1 MCGDENCS
9 FVHFAMNAETN
20 DFSPHVVNTNKLW
33 RKNMVFGLFKKDK
46 DDAHPL
52 NHPVYVEIPYGDET
66 LRLETG
72 RMAKQANGA
81 VLATMGGTMVLA
93 TVCAEKSAVEGQD
106 FFPLTVDYQEKYAS
120 AGRIP
125 GSRDR
130 REGKASTA
138 ETLTARL
145 IDRPIRPLFPETFKN
160 KVQIIAQ
167 VFSYDK
173 KNQPDILAMIASS
186 AALALSGV
194 PFQGPIGAARVG
206 YADGQY
212 VLNPSRKATDDMEM
226 DLVVAATKDGVLM
239 VESEIGELDEKTVLG
254 AVKFGFDA
262 QQPVINAINELAEK
276 AGKERWATPE
286 KSPEYVAMEKA
297 FEKFAGDIEAALG
310 IKEKLVRLDTLA
322 EIHVAAKAMIPELFP
337 DTTVATSTL
346 ESFADEI
353 VENITARIM
362 RGNILAGKPRID
374 GRDTKTV
381 RPIEIELGVLPRAH
395 GSALFTRGE
404 TQALVTLTLGGGKDA
419 LPIES
424 LDGAEEKDFFLNY
437 NFPGYSVG
445 ECKGLKSP
453 SRRELGHGNL
463 AWRALHPMVPNRAE
477 FDYVIR
483 VVSDILE
490 SNGSSSMATTCGAT
504 LAMMDGGV
512 PLKRPVAGI
521 AMGLIKEGDDYAV
534 LTDILGDE
542 DHLGDMDFKVTG
554 TDQGITALQ
563 MDIKITSIT
572 FEIMEKAL
580 AQARDGRMHILG
592 KIEKAIKA
600 PREKVSEYAP
610 QMYTMKINPDK
621 VREVI
626 GKGGVVIQALTRETN
641 TNIDLEDDGTIK
653 IMAVSK
659 EDADEAIRR
668 IKDIVAEP
676 EVGMI
681 YAGTV
686 SGVKDFGL
694 FVKVLNGFESMVH
707 ISEITGK
714 RIDKIADAGYKEGD
728 AVYVKYLGAD
738 KRGKTRMTMV
748 GIDQKSG
755 KEVEKA

>member
-1 MCGDENCS
+1 M
-9 FVHFAMNAETN
+9 
-20 DFSPHVVNTNKLW
+20 L
-33 RKNMVFGLFKKDK
+33 FGLINKDGK
-46 DDAHPL
+46 NAKAQEAHL
-52 NHPVYVEIPYGDET
+52 NNPVAVEIEYGDEK

-72 RMAKQANGA
+72 RYAKQANGA
-81 VLATMGGTMVLA
+81 VMATMGGTMVLA
-93 TVCAEKSAVEGQD
+93 TVCAEKTAVEGQD
-106 FFPLTVDYQEKYAS
+106 FFPLTVDYQEKFAS

-130 REGKASTA
+130 REGKASIN
-138 ETLTARL
+138 ETLIARL

-160 KVQIIAQ
+160 KVQVIAQ
-167 VFSYDK
+167 VFSYDR
-173 KNQPDILAMIASS
+173 KNQPDVLAMIASS

-194 PFQGPIGAARVG
+194 PFAGPIGAARVG
-206 YADGQY
+206 YMDGKY
-212 VLNPSRKATDDMEM
+212 VLNPSKKMIEDSEM

-239 VESEIGELDEKTVLG
+239 VESEIGELDEKTTLG

-262 QQPVINAINELAEK
+262 QQAVIKAINDLVAA
-276 AGKERWATPE
+276 AGKERWAVPE
-286 KSPEYVAMEKA
+286 KTPEYVEMEKR
-297 FEKFAGDIEAALG
+297 FEQFAGDIESALA
-310 IKEKLVRLDTLA
+310 IKEKLHRLETLA
-322 EIHVAAKAMIPELFP
+322 EIHAAAKALIPEMFP

-362 RGNILAGKPRID
+362 RSNILAGKPRID

-404 TQALVTLTLGGGKDA
+404 TQALVSLTLGGGKDA

-424 LDGAEEKDFFLNY
+424 LDGADERDFILNY
-437 NFPGYSVG
+437 NFPGFSVG
-445 ECKGLKSP
+445 EAKGLKAP
-453 SRRELGHGNL
+453 GRREIGHGNL
-463 AWRALHPMVPNRAE
+463 AWRAVHPMVPTRSE

-483 VVSDILE
+483 VCSDILE

-512 PLKRPVAGI
+512 PMKRPVAGI
-521 AMGLIKEGDDYAV
+521 AMGLIKEGDDYAI

-554 TDQGITALQ
+554 TDQGVTALQ

-572 FEIMEKAL
+572 FEIMERAL
-580 AQARDGRMHILG
+580 AQAKDGRMHILG
-592 KIEKAIKA
+592 KIKQAIEK
-600 PREKVSEYAP
+600 PRDHVSEYAP

-626 GKGGVVIQALTRETN
+626 GKGGVVIQALTRDTN
-641 TNIDLEDDGTIK
+641 TTIDLEDDGTVK
-653 IMAVSK
+653 IMAVTR
-659 EDADEAIRR
+659 EDADAAIAK
-668 IKDIVAEP
+668 IKEIVAEP

-694 FVKVLNGFESMVH
+694 FVKIMNGFESMVH

-714 RIDKIADAGYKEGD
+714 RLAKIEDAGLKEGD
-728 AVYVKYLGAD
+728 AVYVKYLGLD
-738 KRGKTRMTMV
+738 KRGKTRMSMV
-748 GIDQKSG
+748 GIDQKTGEEKSEKG
-755 KEVEKA
+755 K

>member
-1 MCGDENCS
+1 M
-9 FVHFAMNAETN
+9 
-20 DFSPHVVNTNKLW
+20 L
-33 RKNMVFGLFKKDK
+33 FGLFNKEEKNKK
-46 DDAHPL
+46 L
-52 NHPVYVEIPYGDET
+52 NNPVAVEVQYGDET

-72 RMAKQANGA
+72 RMAKQAAGS

-106 FFPLTVDYQEKYAS
+106 FFPLTVDYQEKFAS

-130 REGKASTA
+130 REGRASNA

-206 YADGQY
+206 YHDGEY
-212 VLNPSRKATDDMEM
+212 VLNPSKKFAEKSAM

-239 VESEIGELDEKTVLG
+239 VESEINELDEATVLG
-254 AVKFGFDA
+254 AVKFGFDS
-262 QQPVINAINELAEK
+262 QQVVINAINELAEA
-276 AGKERWATPE
+276 AGKARWETPE
-286 KSPEYVAMEKA
+286 KSPEYINMEA
-297 FEKFAGDIEAALG
+297 DFEQFAKPIEDALQ
-310 IKEKLVRLDTLA
+310 IKEKLVRLETLA
-322 EIHVAAKAMIPELFP
+322 SIHTAAKERIAVLFP
-337 DTTVATSTL
+337 ETERAQSTL
-346 ESFADEI
+346 ESWADEVI
-353 VENITARIM
+353 ENLTARIM

-374 GRDTKTV
+374 GRDNKTV
-381 RPIEIELGVLPRAH
+381 RPIEIELGILPRAH

-404 TQALVTLTLGGGKDA
+404 TQALVSLTLGGGKDA
-419 LPIES
+419 LPLES
-424 LDGAEEKDFFLNY
+424 IDGAEERDFILNY

-453 SRRELGHGNL
+453 GRREIGHGNL
-463 AWRALHPMVPNRAE
+463 AWRALHPMMPTRSQ

-483 VVSDILE
+483 IVSDILE

-521 AMGLIKEGDDYAV
+521 AMGLIKEGDDYAI

-572 FEIMEKAL
+572 FEIMERAL
-580 AQARDGRMHILG
+580 AQAKDGRMHILG
-592 KIEKAIKA
+592 KIEKAIKK
-600 PREKVSEYAP
+600 PRDHVSEFAP
-610 QMYTMKINPDK
+610 QVYTIKINPEK

-641 TNIDLEDDGTIK
+641 TIIDLEDDGTIK
-653 IMAVSK
+653 IMAVDK
-659 EDADEAIRR
+659 DDADEAIKR

-676 EVGMI
+676 EIGQI
-681 YAGTV
+681 YKGTIT
-686 SGVKDFGL
+686 GIKEFGI
-694 FVKVLNGFESMVH
+694 FVRILNGYEAMVH

-714 RIDKIADAGYKEGD
+714 RLAKIEDAKLNEGD
-728 AVYVKYLGAD
+728 TVYIKYMGID
-738 KRGKTRMTMV
+738 KRGKERMTMI
-748 GIDQKSG
+748 GIDQKTG
-755 KEVEKA
+755 EEIVKE

>member
-1 MCGDENCS
+1 M
-9 FVHFAMNAETN
+9 
-20 DFSPHVVNTNKLW
+20 L
-33 RKNMVFGLFKKDK
+33 FGLFNKGDK
-46 DDAHPL
+46 THL
-52 NHPVYVEIPYGDET
+52 NNPVAVEIPYGDET

-93 TVCAEKSAVEGQD
+93 TVCAEKTAVEGQD
-106 FFPLTVDYQEKYAS
+106 FFPLTVDYQEKFAS

-138 ETLTARL
+138 ETLIARL

-160 KVQIIAQ
+160 KVQIIVQ

-173 KNQPDILAMIASS
+173 KNQPDILAMIAAS
-186 AALALSGV
+186 AALSLSGV
-194 PFQGPIGAARVG
+194 PFAGPIGAARVG
-206 YADGQY
+206 YADGKY
-212 VLNPSRKATDDMEM
+212 ILNPSRKMVEDSEM

-262 QQPVINAINELAEK
+262 QQTVIDAINELTAQ
-276 AGKERWATPE
+276 AGKERWAVPE
-286 KSPEYVAMEKA
+286 KSAEYIAMEKD
-297 FEKFAGDIEAALG
+297 FESFAGEIESALQ
-310 IKEKLVRLDTLA
+310 IKEKLTRLDTLA
-322 EIHVAAKAMIPELFP
+322 QIHTAAKARIPELFP
-337 DTTVATSTL
+337 ETTTAMSTL
-346 ESFADEI
+346 ESGADEI

-374 GRDTKTV
+374 GRDNKTV

-404 TQALVTLTLGGGKDA
+404 TQALVSLTLGGGKDA

-424 LDGAEEKDFFLNY
+424 LDGEEERDFILNY

-445 ECKGLKSP
+445 EAKGLKSP
-453 SRRELGHGNL
+453 GRREIGHGNL
-463 AWRALHPMVPNRAE
+463 AWRALHPMMPSRDE
-477 FDYVIR
+477 FDYVVR

-521 AMGLIKEGDDYAV
+521 AMGLIKEGDDYAI

-554 TDQGITALQ
+554 TDHGITALQ

-572 FEIMEKAL
+572 FEIMEHAL
-580 AQARDGRMHILG
+580 AQAKDGRMHILG

-600 PREKVSEYAP
+600 PRAHVSEYAP

-621 VREVI
+621 VRDVI
-626 GKGGVVIQALTRETN
+626 GKGGVVIQALTRETD
-641 TNIDLEDDGTIK
+641 TQIDLEDDGTVK
-653 IMAVSK
+653 IMATSK
-659 EDADEAIRR
+659 ENADAAIAR

-681 YAGTV
+681 YPGVV

-694 FVKVLNGFESMVH
+694 FVKILNGFESMVH
-707 ISEITGK
+707 ISEITGE
-714 RIDKIADAGYKEGD
+714 RIAKIEDTKIKEGD
-728 AVYVKYLGAD
+728 KVFVRYLGAD
-738 KRGKTRMTMV
+738 KRGKTRMSMV
-748 GIDQKSG
+748 GIDQKTG
-755 KEVEKA
+755 AEIEK

>member
-1 MCGDENCS
+1 MFFGKSKKETEN
-9 FVHFAMNAETN
+9 AATRLNN
-20 DFSPHVVNTNKLW
+20 P
-33 RKNMVFGLFKKDK
+33 VF
-46 DDAHPL
+46 
-52 NHPVYVEIPYGDET
+52 VEIPYGDET

-72 RMAKQANGA
+72 RLAKQANGS

-206 YADGQY
+206 YADGAY
-212 VLNPSRKATDDMEM
+212 VLNPSRKFTEDSEM

-239 VESEIGELDEKTVLG
+239 VESEIGELDEATTLG

-262 QQPVINAINELAEK
+262 QQAVIAAINELAEK

-286 KSPEYVAMEKA
+286 KSAEYIEMESA
-297 FEKFAGDIEAALG
+297 FEKFAGDIEAALA
-310 IKEKLVRLDTLA
+310 IKEKLVRLDTLS
-322 EIHVAAKAMIPELFP
+322 EIHTTAKAMIPELFP
-337 DTTVATSTL
+337 DTTTASSTL
-346 ESFADEI
+346 ESWADEI

-404 TQALVTLTLGGGKDA
+404 TQALVSLTLGGGKDA
-419 LPIES
+419 LPIET

-463 AWRALHPMVPNRAE
+463 AWRALHPMVPTRAQ

-512 PLKRPVAGI
+512 PLTRPVAGI

-554 TDQGITALQ
+554 TDRGITALQ

-580 AQARDGRMHILG
+580 AQAKDGRMHILG
-592 KIEKAIKA
+592 KINAAISA
-600 PREKVSEYAP
+600 PRDKVSEYAP
-610 QMYTMKINPDK
+610 QMYVMKINPDK

-626 GKGGVVIQALTRETN
+626 GKGGSVIQALTRETN
-641 TNIDLEDDGTIK
+641 TNIDLEDDGTVK

-668 IKDIVAEP
+668 IKDITAEP
-676 EVGMI
+676 EVGQI

-694 FVKVLNGFESMVH
+694 FVKIMNGFESMVH

-714 RIDKIADAGYKEGD
+714 RLEKIADAGYKEGD
-728 AVYVKYLGAD
+728 KVYVKYLGAD
-738 KRGKTRMTMV
+738 KRGKTRMSMV
-748 GIDQKSG
+748 GIDQKTGAES
-755 KEVEKA
+755 KAE

>member
-1 MCGDENCS
+1 M
-9 FVHFAMNAETN
+9 
-20 DFSPHVVNTNKLW
+20 L
-33 RKNMVFGLFKKDK
+33 FGLINKDEK
-46 DDAHPL
+46 THL
-52 NHPVYVEIPYGDET
+52 NNPVVVEIPYGDET

-93 TVCAEKSAVEGQD
+93 TVCAEKTAVEGQD
-106 FFPLTVDYQEKYAS
+106 FFPLTVDYQEKFAS

-167 VFSYDK
+167 VFSYDR

-194 PFQGPIGAARVG
+194 PFAGPIGAARVG
-206 YADGQY
+206 YADGKY
-212 VLNPSRKATDDMEM
+212 LLNPSKKVVEDSEM

-239 VESEIGELDEKTVLG
+239 VESEIGELDEETVLG

-262 QQPVINAINELAEK
+262 QQAVINAINDLA
-276 AGKERWATPE
+276 AQVGKERWAVPE
-286 KSPEYVAMEKA
+286 KSAEYLAMEKD
-297 FEKFAGDIEAALG
+297 FESFAGDLESALQ

-322 EIHVAAKAMIPELFP
+322 QIHTAAKARIPELFP
-337 DTTVATSTL
+337 ETETATSTL
-346 ESFADEI
+346 ESWADEI

-404 TQALVTLTLGGGKDA
+404 TQALVSLTLGGGKDA

-424 LDGAEEKDFFLNY
+424 LDGDEERDFILNY

-453 SRRELGHGNL
+453 GRREIGHGNL
-463 AWRALHPMVPNRAE
+463 AWRALHPMIPSRE
-477 FDYVIR
+477 QFDYVIR

-512 PLKRPVAGI
+512 PLTPPC
-521 AMGLIKEGDDYAV
+521 
-534 LTDILGDE
+534 
-542 DHLGDMDFKVTG
+542 
-554 TDQGITALQ
+554 
-563 MDIKITSIT
+563 
-572 FEIMEKAL
+572 
-580 AQARDGRMHILG
+580 GRH
-592 KIEKAIKA
+592 
-600 PREKVSEYAP
+600 RH
-610 QMYTMKINPDK
+610 
-621 VREVI
+621 
-626 GKGGVVIQALTRETN
+626 
-641 TNIDLEDDGTIK
+641 
-653 IMAVSK
+653 
-659 EDADEAIRR
+659 
-668 IKDIVAEP
+668 
-676 EVGMI
+676 
-681 YAGTV
+681 
-686 SGVKDFGL
+686 
-694 FVKVLNGFESMVH
+694 GFNQ
-707 ISEITGK
+707 
-714 RIDKIADAGYKEGD
+714 
-728 AVYVKYLGAD
+728 
-738 KRGKTRMTMV
+738 RG
-748 GIDQKSG
+748 
-755 KEVEKA
+755 

>member
-1 MCGDENCS
+1 MFS
-9 FVHFAMNAETN
+9 FFSKSEKHELNNPVCVEFKYGNET
-20 DFSPHVVNTNKLW
+20 VK
-33 RKNMVFGLFKKDK
+33 
-46 DDAHPL
+46 
-52 NHPVYVEIPYGDET
+52 
-66 LRLETG
+66 LETG
-72 RMAKQANGA
+72 RYAKQATGA
-81 VLATMGGTMVLA
+81 VMATMGETMVLA
-93 TVCAEKSAVEGQD
+93 TVCAEKTAVEGQD

-120 AGRIP
+120 SGRIP

-130 REGKASTA
+130 REGKASVS
-138 ETLTARL
+138 ETLIARL

-194 PFQGPIGAARVG
+194 PFAGPIGAARVG
-206 YADGQY
+206 YKDGEY
-212 VLNPSRKATDDMEM
+212 LLNPSKKETEDSEM

-239 VESEIGELDEKTVLG
+239 VESEIGELDEKTTLG

-262 QQPVINAINELAEK
+262 QQVVINAINEFVEK
-276 AGKERWATPE
+276 AGKERWEIPAV
-286 KSPEYVAMEKA
+286 SSEYVTMKQDFEQYSDEIEKA
-297 FEKFAGDIEAALG
+297 LL

-322 EIHVAAKAMIPELFP
+322 QIHATAKTRIPELFP
-337 DTTVATSTL
+337 DTTTATSTL
-346 ESFADEI
+346 ESWADEI
-353 VENITARIM
+353 IENITARIM

-404 TQALVTLTLGGGKDA
+404 TQALVSLTLGGGNDA
-419 LPIES
+419 LPVES
-424 LDGAEEKDFFLNY
+424 LDGDDERDFILNY

-445 ECKGLKSP
+445 EAKGLKSP
-453 SRRELGHGNL
+453 GRRELGHGNL
-463 AWRALHPMVPNRAE
+463 AWRAVHPMVPSRSE

-483 VVSDILE
+483 ICSDILE

-512 PLKRPVAGI
+512 PMKRPVAGI
-521 AMGLIKEGDDYAV
+521 AMGLIKEGDDYAI

-554 TDQGITALQ
+554 TDRGITALQ

-572 FEIMEKAL
+572 FEIMERAL
-580 AQARDGRMHILG
+580 AQAKDGRMHILG

-600 PREKVSEYAP
+600 PRAKLSEFAP
-610 QMYTMKINPDK
+610 QIYTMKINPDK

-626 GKGGVVIQALTRETN
+626 GKGGSVIQALTRETN
-641 TNIDLEDDGTIK
+641 TQIELEDDGSVK
-653 IMAVSK
+653 ILASTK
-659 EDADEAIRR
+659 EEAQDAMNR

-676 EVGMI
+676 EVGQI
-681 YAGTV
+681 YQGTV
-686 SGVKDFGL
+686 SGIKDFGL
-694 FVKVLNGFESMVH
+694 FVKILKGFEALVH
-707 ISEITGK
+707 ISEITGE
-714 RIDKIADAGYKEGD
+714 RIAKIEDAKYNVGD
-728 AVYVKYLGAD
+728 TVYVRYMGAD
-738 KRGKTRMTMV
+738 KRGKTRMSMV
-748 GIDQKSG
+748 GIDQKTG
-755 KEVEKA
+755 KEVK

>member
-1 MCGDENCS
+1 M
-9 FVHFAMNAETN
+9 
-20 DFSPHVVNTNKLW
+20 L
-33 RKNMVFGLFKKDK
+33 FGLINKKGGEN
-46 DDAHPL
+46 AQHL
-52 NHPVYVEIPYGDET
+52 NNPVAVEIKYGDET

-72 RMAKQANGA
+72 RFAKQANGS
-81 VLATMGGTMVLA
+81 VMATMGGTMVLA
-93 TVCAEKSAVEGQD
+93 TVCAEKTAVEGQD
-106 FFPLTVDYQEKYAS
+106 FFPLTVDYQEKFAS
-120 AGRIP
+120 SGRIP

-130 REGKASTA
+130 REGKASMG
-138 ETLTARL
+138 ETLIARL

-160 KVQIIAQ
+160 KVQVIAQ
-167 VFSYDK
+167 VFSYDR

-206 YADGQY
+206 YMDGKY
-212 VLNPSRKATDDMEM
+212 ILNPSKKDVENSEM

-239 VESEIGELDEKTVLG
+239 VESEIGELDEKTTLG

-262 QQPVINAINELAEK
+262 QQAVIGAINELTKA

-286 KSPEYVAMEKA
+286 KTAEYIAMEKR
-297 FEKFAGDIEAALG
+297 FEEFAGDIESALG
-310 IKEKLVRLDTLA
+310 IKEKLHRLETLA
-322 EIHVAAKAMIPELFP
+322 NIHAAAKALIPEMFP

-362 RGNILAGKPRID
+362 RSNILAGKPRID

-404 TQALVTLTLGGGKDA
+404 TQALVSLTLGGGKDA
-419 LPIES
+419 LPMET
-424 LDGAEEKDFFLNY
+424 LDGGEERDFMLNY
-437 NFPGYSVG
+437 NFPGFSVG
-445 ECKGLKSP
+445 EAKGLKAP
-453 SRRELGHGNL
+453 GRREIGHGNL
-463 AWRALHPMVPNRAE
+463 AWRAVHPMVPSRSE

-483 VVSDILE
+483 LCSDILE

-512 PLKRPVAGI
+512 PMKRPVAGI
-521 AMGLIKEGDDYAV
+521 AMGLIKEGDDYAI

-580 AQARDGRMHILG
+580 AQAKDGRMHILG
-592 KIEKAIKA
+592 KIKAAIDK
-600 PREKVSEYAP
+600 PRDHVSQYAP
-610 QMYTMKINPDK
+610 QMYTMQINPDK

-626 GKGGVVIQALTRETN
+626 GKGGVVIQALTRDTN
-641 TNIDLEDDGTIK
+641 TTIDLEDDGTVK
-653 IMAVSK
+653 ILAVTR
-659 EDADEAIRR
+659 EDADAAIAR
-668 IKDIVAEP
+668 IKEIVAEP
-676 EVGMI
+676 EVGQI
-681 YAGTV
+681 YPGVV
-686 SGVKDFGL
+686 SGIKDFGI
-694 FVKVLNGFESMVH
+694 FVKIMNGFESMVH

-714 RIDKIADAGYKEGD
+714 RLAKIEDAKLKEGD
-728 AVYVKYLGAD
+728 AVFVKYLGID
-738 KRGKTRMTMV
+738 KRGKTRMSMV
-748 GIDQKSG
+748 GIDQKTG
-755 KEVEKA
+755 EEKEDK

>member
-1 MCGDENCS
+1 MFFGKSNKENDS
-9 FVHFAMNAETN
+9 AARLNN
-20 DFSPHVVNTNKLW
+20 PVV
-33 RKNMVFGLFKKDK
+33 
-46 DDAHPL
+46 
-52 NHPVYVEIPYGDET
+52 VEVPYGDEV

-72 RMAKQANGA
+72 RLAKQANGA

-93 TVCAEKSAVEGQD
+93 TVCAEKTAVEGQD

-173 KNQPDILAMIASS
+173 RNQPDILAMIASS

-194 PFQGPIGAARVG
+194 PFAGPIGAARVG
-206 YADGQY
+206 YADGAY
-212 VLNPSRKATDDMEM
+212 VLNPSRKFTEDSEM

-239 VESEIGELDEKTVLG
+239 VESEIGELDEETTLG

-262 QQPVINAINELAEK
+262 QQAVINAINELVEI

-286 KSPEYVAMEKA
+286 KSAEYIAMEGA
-297 FEKFAGDIEAALG
+297 FERFAGDIENALA
-310 IKEKLVRLDTLA
+310 IKEKLARLDTLG
-322 EIHVAAKAMIPELFP
+322 EIHAAAKALIPEVLP
-337 DTTVATSTL
+337 ETTTAASTL
-346 ESFADEI
+346 ESWADEI
-353 VENITARIM
+353 IENITARIM

-404 TQALVTLTLGGGKDA
+404 TQALVSLTLGGGKDA
-419 LPIES
+419 LPIET
-424 LDGAEEKDFFLNY
+424 LDGSEEKDFFLNY

-463 AWRALHPMVPNRAE
+463 AWRALHPMVPTRAE

-512 PLKRPVAGI
+512 PLTRPVAGI

-554 TDQGITALQ
+554 TDRGITALQ

-572 FEIMEKAL
+572 FEIMARALEQAKA
-580 AQARDGRMHILG
+580 GRMHILG
-592 KIEKAIKA
+592 KINAAISA
-600 PREKVSEYAP
+600 PRASVSEFAP
-610 QMYTMKINPDK
+610 QTYTIKINPDK

-626 GKGGVVIQALTRETN
+626 GKGGSVIQALTRETN
-641 TNIDLEDDGTIK
+641 TNIDLEDDGTVK
-653 IMAVSK
+653 IMAVAK

-676 EVGMI
+676 EVGKI
-681 YAGTV
+681 YEGV
-686 SGVKDFGL
+686 ISGMKDFGL
-694 FVKVLNGFESMVH
+694 FVKIMNGFEAMVH

-714 RIDKIADAGYKEGD
+714 RLEKIEDAGYKEGD
-728 AVYVKYLGAD
+728 KVFVKYLGAD
-738 KRGKTRMTMV
+738 KRGKTRMSMV
-748 GIDQKSG
+748 GIDQKTG
-755 KEVEKA
+755 AEVDAK

>member
-1 MCGDENCS
+1 M
-9 FVHFAMNAETN
+9 
-20 DFSPHVVNTNKLW
+20 
-33 RKNMVFGLFKKDK
+33 FGIFKSDK
-46 DDAHPL
+46 DVL
-52 NHPVYVEIPYGDET
+52 NNPVAVEFKYGNET
-66 LRLETG
+66 VRLETG
-72 RMAKQANGA
+72 RYAKQATGA
-81 VLATMGGTMVLA
+81 VMATMGETMVLA
-93 TVCAEKSAVEGQD
+93 TVCAEKTAVEGQD
-106 FFPLTVDYQEKYAS
+106 FFPLTVDYQEKFAS

-130 REGKASTA
+130 REGKPSTN
-138 ETLTARL
+138 ETLIARL

-167 VFSYDK
+167 VFSYDR

-194 PFQGPIGAARVG
+194 PFAGPIGAARVG
-206 YADGQY
+206 YENGQY
-212 VLNPSRKATDDMEM
+212 VLNPSKKETENSQM

-239 VESEIGELDEKTVLG
+239 VESEIGELDEATTLG

-262 QQPVINAINELAEK
+262 QQTVIAAINELVEK

-286 KSPEYVAMEKA
+286 KTEEYIAMEKD
-297 FEKFAGDIEAALG
+297 FEQFAGDIEKALL

-322 EIHVAAKAMIPELFP
+322 QIHATAKTRIPELFP
-337 DTTVATSTL
+337 DTTTATSTL
-346 ESFADEI
+346 ESWADEI

-404 TQALVTLTLGGGKDA
+404 TQALVSLTLGGGQDA

-424 LDGAEEKDFFLNY
+424 LDGDSEREFILNY

-445 ECKGLKSP
+445 EAKGLKSP
-453 SRRELGHGNL
+453 GRRELGHGNL
-463 AWRALHPMVPNRAE
+463 AWRAVHPMVPTRSE

-483 VVSDILE
+483 ICSDILE

-512 PLKRPVAGI
+512 PMKRPVAGI
-521 AMGLIKEGDDYAV
+521 AMGLIKEGDDYAI

-554 TDQGITALQ
+554 TDRGITALQ

-572 FEIMEKAL
+572 FEIMEHAL
-580 AQARDGRMHILG
+580 AQAKDGRMHILG

-600 PREKVSEYAP
+600 PRAKLSEYAP
-610 QMYTMKINPDK
+610 QTYTMQINPDK

-626 GKGGVVIQALTRETN
+626 GKGGSVIQALTRETN
-641 TNIDLEDDGTIK
+641 TQIELEDDGSVK
-653 IMAVSK
+653 IMAATPD
-659 EDADEAIRR
+659 DANAAIAR
-668 IKDIVAEP
+668 IKEIVAEP
-676 EVGMI
+676 EVGEI
-681 YAGTV
+681 YEGV
-686 SGVKDFGL
+686 ISGIKDFGL
-694 FVKVLNGFESMVH
+694 FVKVLKNFEAMVH
-707 ISEITGK
+707 ISEITGE
-714 RIDKIADAGYKEGD
+714 RIAKIEDTKLNIGDK
-728 AVYVKYLGAD
+728 VYVRYLGAD
-738 KRGKTRMTMV
+738 KRGKTRFSMV
-748 GIDQKSG
+748 GIDQKTG
-755 KEVEKA
+755 QEIKK

>member
-1 MCGDENCS
+1 M
-9 FVHFAMNAETN
+9 
-20 DFSPHVVNTNKLW
+20 L
-33 RKNMVFGLFKKDK
+33 FGLIKKDEK
-46 DDAHPL
+46 THL
-52 NHPVYVEIPYGDET
+52 NNPVAVEIKYGDET

-72 RMAKQANGA
+72 RFAKQANGA
-81 VLATMGGTMVLA
+81 VMATMGGTMVLA
-93 TVCAEKSAVEGQD
+93 TVCAEKTAVEGQD
-106 FFPLTVDYQEKYAS
+106 FFPLTVDYQEKFAS

-130 REGKASTA
+130 REGKASIG
-138 ETLTARL
+138 ETLIARL

-160 KVQIIAQ
+160 KVQVIAQ
-167 VFSYDK
+167 VFSYDR

-206 YADGQY
+206 YIDGKY
-212 VLNPSRKATDDMEM
+212 VLNPSKKDLENSEM

-239 VESEIGELDEKTVLG
+239 VESEIGELDEATTLG
-254 AVKFGFDA
+254 AVKFGFDE
-262 QQPVINAINELAEK
+262 QQAVIQAINELTES

-286 KSPEYVAMEKA
+286 KSAEYVAME
-297 FEKFAGDIEAALG
+297 EKFEQFAGEIESALG
-310 IKEKLVRLDTLA
+310 IKEKLNRLETLA
-322 EIHVAAKAMIPELFP
+322 NIHAEAKALIPEMFP

-362 RGNILAGKPRID
+362 RSNILAGKPRID

-404 TQALVTLTLGGGKDA
+404 TQALVSLTLGGGKDA
-419 LPIES
+419 LPLES
-424 LDGAEEKDFFLNY
+424 LDGTEDRDFILNY
-437 NFPGYSVG
+437 NFPGFSVG
-445 ECKGLKSP
+445 EAKGLKAP
-453 SRRELGHGNL
+453 GRREIGHGNL
-463 AWRALHPMVPNRAE
+463 AWRAVHPMVPSRSE

-483 VVSDILE
+483 LCSDILE

-512 PLKRPVAGI
+512 PMKRPVAGI
-521 AMGLIKEGDDYAV
+521 AMGLIKEGDDYAI

-554 TDQGITALQ
+554 TDHGITALQ

-580 AQARDGRMHILG
+580 AQAKDGRMHILG
-592 KIEKAIKA
+592 KITSAIKK
-600 PREKVSEYAP
+600 PRDHVSEFAP

-626 GKGGVVIQALTRETN
+626 GKGGVVIQALTRDTN
-641 TNIDLEDDGTIK
+641 TTIDLEDDGTVK
-653 IMAVSK
+653 IMAVTR
-659 EDADEAIRR
+659 EDADAAIAR
-668 IKDIVAEP
+668 IKEIVAEP
-676 EVGMI
+676 EVGEI
-681 YAGTV
+681 YAGVV
-686 SGVKDFGL
+686 SGMKDFGL
-694 FVKVLNGFESMVH
+694 FVKILNGFEAMVH

-714 RIDKIADAGYKEGD
+714 RLEKIEDAGYKEGD
-728 AVYVKYLGAD
+728 AVYVRYLGAD
-738 KRGKTRMTMV
+738 KRGKTRMSMV
-748 GIDQKSG
+748 GIDQKTG
-755 KEVEKA
+755 KETK

>member
-1 MCGDENCS
+1 M
-9 FVHFAMNAETN
+9 
-20 DFSPHVVNTNKLW
+20 L
-33 RKNMVFGLFKKDK
+33 FGLFGKDEK
-46 DDAHPL
+46 TTKL
-52 NHPVYVEIPYGDET
+52 NNPIAVEIPYGDET

-72 RMAKQANGA
+72 RMAKQANGS

-106 FFPLTVDYQEKYAS
+106 FFPLTVDYQEKFAS

-194 PFQGPIGAARVG
+194 PFQGQIGAARVG
-206 YADGQY
+206 FADGKY
-212 VLNPSRKATDDMEM
+212 ILNPSKKATEDSEM

-239 VESEIGELDEKTVLG
+239 VESEIGELDEATVLG

-262 QQPVINAINELAEK
+262 QQDVIRAINELAEA
-276 AGKERWATPE
+276 AGKERWAVPEKTPE
-286 KSPEYVAMEKA
+286 QLTMESE
-297 FEKFAGDIEAALG
+297 FESFAPAIEAALQ
-310 IKEKLVRLDTLA
+310 IKEKLVRLETLS
-322 EIHVAAKAMIPELFP
+322 EIHTMAKARIPELFP
-337 DTTVATSTL
+337 ESERAASTL
-346 ESFADEI
+346 ESWADEVI
-353 VENITARIM
+353 ENLTARIM

-374 GRDTKTV
+374 GRDNKTV
-381 RPIEIELGVLPRAH
+381 RPIEIELGVMPRAH

-404 TQALVTLTLGGGKDA
+404 TQALVSLTLGGGKDA

-424 LDGAEEKDFFLNY
+424 LDGAEERDFILNY

-453 SRRELGHGNL
+453 GRREIGHGNL
-463 AWRALHPMVPNRAE
+463 AWRAVHPMVPSRSE

-483 VVSDILE
+483 IVSDILE

-512 PLKRPVAGI
+512 PMKRPVAGI
-521 AMGLIKEGDDYAV
+521 AMGLIKEGDDYAI

-554 TDQGITALQ
+554 TDQGVTALQ

-572 FEIMEKAL
+572 FEIMERAL
-580 AQARDGRMHILG
+580 AQAKDGRMHILG
-592 KIEKAIKA
+592 KIEKAIKK
-600 PREKVSEYAP
+600 PRDHVSEYAP
-610 QMYTMKINPDK
+610 QAYTMKINPDK

-626 GKGGVVIQALTRETN
+626 GKGGSVIQALVRETN
-641 TNIDLEDDGTIK
+641 TIIDLEDDGTIK
-653 IMAVSK
+653 IMATAK
-659 EDADEAIRR
+659 EDADAAIQR

-676 EVGMI
+676 EVGQI
-681 YAGTV
+681 YKGTV
-686 SGVKDFGL
+686 SGMKDFGL
-694 FVKVLNGFESMVH
+694 FVKIMNGFEAMVH
-707 ISEITGK
+707 ISEITGE
-714 RIDKIADAGYKEGD
+714 RIAKIEDTKIKEGD
-728 AVYVKYLGAD
+728 TVYVRFLGAD
-738 KRGKTRMTMV
+738 KRGKTRMSMV
-748 GIDQKSG
+748 GIDQKTG
-755 KEVEKA
+755 EEIKK

>member
-1 MCGDENCS
+1 M
-9 FVHFAMNAETN
+9 
-20 DFSPHVVNTNKLW
+20 L
-33 RKNMVFGLFKKDK
+33 FGLLNKNGKNAKDNGVC
-46 DDAHPL
+46 L
-52 NHPVYVEIPYGDET
+52 NNPVAVEIEYGNEK

-72 RMAKQANGA
+72 RFAKQANGS
-81 VLATMGGTMVLA
+81 VMATMGGTMVLA
-93 TVCAEKSAVEGQD
+93 TVCAEKTAVEGQD
-106 FFPLTVDYQEKYAS
+106 FFPLTVDYQEKFAS

-130 REGKASTA
+130 REGKASTS
-138 ETLTARL
+138 ETLIARL

-160 KVQIIAQ
+160 KVQVIAQ
-167 VFSYDK
+167 VFSYDR
-173 KNQPDILAMIASS
+173 KNQPDVLAMIASS

-206 YADGQY
+206 YKDGKY
-212 VLNPSRKATDDMEM
+212 LLNPSKKEIDDSEM

-239 VESEIGELDEKTVLG
+239 VESEIGELDEATTLG

-262 QQPVINAINELAEK
+262 QQAVIKAINELAAA
-276 AGKERWATPE
+276 AGKEPWAVPEKTPE
-286 KSPEYVAMEKA
+286 YIAMEEK
-297 FEKFAGDIEAALG
+297 FEQFAGDIESALL
-310 IKEKLVRLDTLA
+310 IKEKLKRLETLA
-322 EIHVAAKAMIPELFP
+322 DIHAAAKTLIPEMFP
-337 DTTVATSTL
+337 DTTIATSTL

-362 RGNILAGKPRID
+362 RSNILAGKPRID

-404 TQALVTLTLGGGKDA
+404 TQALVSLTLGGGKDA

-424 LDGAEEKDFFLNY
+424 LDGNEDRDFILNY
-437 NFPGYSVG
+437 NFPGFSVG
-445 ECKGLKSP
+445 EAKGLKAP
-453 SRRELGHGNL
+453 GRREIGHGNL
-463 AWRALHPMVPNRAE
+463 AWRAVHPMVPTRSE

-483 VVSDILE
+483 VCSDILE

-512 PLKRPVAGI
+512 PMKRPVAGI
-521 AMGLIKEGDDYAV
+521 AMGLIKEGDDYAI

-572 FEIMEKAL
+572 FEIMERAL
-580 AQARDGRMHILG
+580 AQAKDGRMHILG
-592 KIEKAIKA
+592 KIKQAIDK
-600 PREKVSEYAP
+600 PREHVSEFAP
-610 QMYTMKINPDK
+610 QVYTMKINPDK

-626 GKGGVVIQALTRETN
+626 GKGGSVIQALTRETN
-641 TNIDLEDDGTIK
+641 TTIDLEDDGTVK
-653 IMAVSK
+653 ILAITR
-659 EDADEAIRR
+659 EDADAAMAKINE
-668 IKDIVAEP
+668 IVAEP
-676 EVGMI
+676 EVGQI

-686 SGVKDFGL
+686 SGVRDFGL
-694 FVKVLNGFESMVH
+694 FVKIMNGFESMVH

-714 RIDKIADAGYKEGD
+714 RLAKIQDANIAEGD
-728 AVYVKYLGAD
+728 KVYVKYLGVD
-738 KRGKTRMTMV
+738 KRGKTRLSMV
-748 GIDQKSG
+748 GIDQKTG
-755 KEVEKA
+755 EETKKED

>member
-1 MCGDENCS
+1 
-9 FVHFAMNAETN
+9 
-20 DFSPHVVNTNKLW
+20 
-33 RKNMVFGLFKKDK
+33 MVFGLFKKDEK
-46 DDAHPL
+46 TKL
-52 NHPVYVEIPYGDET
+52 NNPVVVEIPYGDET

-72 RMAKQANGA
+72 RMAKQANGS

-93 TVCAEKSAVEGQD
+93 TVCAEKTAVEGQD
-106 FFPLTVDYQEKYAS
+106 FFPLTVDYQEKFAS
-120 AGRIP
+120 SGRIP

-130 REGKASTA
+130 REGKASTN
-138 ETLTARL
+138 ETLIARL

-167 VFSYDK
+167 VFSYDR

-206 YADGQY
+206 YMNGEY
-212 VLNPSRKATDDMEM
+212 VLNPSKKQVEDSEM

-239 VESEIGELDEKTVLG
+239 VESEIGELDEATTLG

-262 QQPVINAINELAEK
+262 QQTVIKAINELAQQ

-286 KSPEYVAMEKA
+286 KTAEYVAMEKR
-297 FEKFAGDIEAALG
+297 FEEFAGDIENALL
-310 IKEKLVRLDTLA
+310 IKEKLNRLETLA
-322 EIHVAAKAMIPELFP
+322 NIHAAAKALIPEMFP

-362 RGNILAGKPRID
+362 RSNILAGKPRID

-404 TQALVTLTLGGGKDA
+404 TQALVSLTLGGGKDA

-424 LDGAEEKDFFLNY
+424 LDGGEERDFILNY

-445 ECKGLKSP
+445 EAKGLKSP
-453 SRRELGHGNL
+453 GRREIGHGNL
-463 AWRALHPMVPNRAE
+463 AWRAVHPMVPTRNE

-483 VVSDILE
+483 ICSDILE

-512 PLKRPVAGI
+512 PMKRPVAGI
-521 AMGLIKEGDDYAV
+521 AMGLIKEGDDYAI

-554 TDQGITALQ
+554 TDHGITALQ

-572 FEIMEKAL
+572 FEIMEHAL
-580 AQARDGRMHILG
+580 AQAKDGRMHILG
-592 KIEKAIKA
+592 KIEKAIKE
-600 PREKVSEYAP
+600 PRKHVSEYAP
-610 QMYTMKINPDK
+610 QMYTIKINPDK
-621 VREVI
+621 VRDVI
-626 GKGGVVIQALTRETN
+626 GKGGAVIQALTRDTN
-641 TNIDLEDDGTIK
+641 TTIDLEDDGTVK

-659 EDADEAIRR
+659 EDADAAIAR
-668 IKDIVAEP
+668 IKDITAEP
-676 EVGMI
+676 EVGEI

-686 SGVKDFGL
+686 SGIKDFGL
-694 FVKVLNGFESMVH
+694 FVKILNGFESMVH

-714 RIDKIADAGYKEGD
+714 RLAKIEDAGYKEGD
-728 AVYVKYLGAD
+728 AVYVRYLGAD
-738 KRGKTRMTMV
+738 KRGKTRMSMV
-748 GIDQKSG
+748 GIDQKTG
-755 KEVEKA
+755 KETK

>member
-1 MCGDENCS
+1 M
-9 FVHFAMNAETN
+9 
-20 DFSPHVVNTNKLW
+20 L
-33 RKNMVFGLFKKDK
+33 FGLFNKDEK
-46 DDAHPL
+46 HPL
-52 NHPVYVEIPYGDET
+52 NNPVAVEIKYGDEV

-72 RMAKQANGA
+72 RFAKQANGS
-81 VLATMGGTMVLA
+81 VMATMGGTMVLA
-93 TVCAEKSAVEGQD
+93 TVCAEKTAVEGQD
-106 FFPLTVDYQEKYAS
+106 FFPLTVDYQEKFAS
-120 AGRIP
+120 SGRIP

-130 REGKASTA
+130 REGKASTN
-138 ETLTARL
+138 ETLIARL

-173 KNQPDILAMIASS
+173 KNQPDIVAMIASS

-206 YADGQY
+206 YMNGKY
-212 VLNPSRKATDDMEM
+212 VLNPSKKDVEESEM

-239 VESEIGELDEKTVLG
+239 VESEIGELDEATTLG

-262 QQPVINAINELAEK
+262 QQAVIKAINELSSQ
-276 AGKERWATPE
+276 AGKERWAVPE
-286 KSPEYVAMEKA
+286 KTAEYVAMEKK
-297 FEKFAGDIEAALG
+297 FEQFASDIENALL
-310 IKEKLVRLDTLA
+310 IKEKLHRLETLA
-322 EIHVAAKAMIPELFP
+322 DIHSAAKALIPEMFP
-337 DTTVATSTL
+337 ETAVATSTL

-362 RGNILAGKPRID
+362 RSNILAGKPRID

-404 TQALVTLTLGGGKDA
+404 TQALVSLTLGGGKDA

-424 LDGAEEKDFFLNY
+424 LDGGEERDFILNY

-445 ECKGLKSP
+445 EAKGLKSP
-453 SRRELGHGNL
+453 GRREIGHGNL
-463 AWRALHPMVPNRAE
+463 AWRAVHPMVPSRSE

-483 VVSDILE
+483 VCSDILE

-512 PLKRPVAGI
+512 PMKRPVAGI
-521 AMGLIKEGDDYAV
+521 AMGLIKEGDDYAI

-572 FEIMEKAL
+572 FEIMEHAL
-580 AQARDGRMHILG
+580 AQAKDGRMHILG
-592 KIEKAIKA
+592 KIQKAIKA
-600 PREKVSEYAP
+600 PRKHVSEFAP
-610 QMYTMKINPDK
+610 QAYTMKINPDK
-621 VREVI
+621 VRDVI
-626 GKGGVVIQALTRETN
+626 GKGGSVIQALTRDTN
-641 TNIDLEDDGTIK
+641 TQIELEDDGSIK
-653 IMAVSK
+653 IMATSK
-659 EDADEAIRR
+659 EDADAAIAR

-676 EVGMI
+676 EVGEI
-681 YAGTV
+681 YAGVV

-694 FVKVLNGFESMVH
+694 FVKILNGFESMVH
-707 ISEITGK
+707 ISEITDE
-714 RIDKIADAGYKEGD
+714 RLAKIEDAKIKEGD
-728 AVYVKYLGAD
+728 KVYVRYLGAD
-738 KRGKTRMTMV
+738 KRGKTRMSMV
-748 GIDQKSG
+748 GIDQKTG
-755 KEVEKA
+755 KETK

>member
-1 MCGDENCS
+1 M
-9 FVHFAMNAETN
+9 
-20 DFSPHVVNTNKLW
+20 L
-33 RKNMVFGLFKKDK
+33 FGLKKEK
-46 DDAHPL
+46 L
-52 NHPVYVEIPYGDET
+52 NNPIVVEIPYGDET

-93 TVCAEKSAVEGQD
+93 TVCAEKTAVEGQD

-130 REGKASTA
+130 REGKASVS
-138 ETLTARL
+138 ETLIARL

-194 PFQGPIGAARVG
+194 PFAGPIGVARVG
-206 YADGQY
+206 YMDGKY
-212 VLNPSRKATDDMEM
+212 ILNPSKKQVEESEM

-239 VESEIGELDEKTVLG
+239 VESEIGELDEETTLG

-262 QQPVINAINELAEK
+262 QQTVIDAINEFAEK
-276 AGKERWATPE
+276 AGKERWETPVE
-286 KSPEYVAMEKA
+286 TAEQIKMKES
-297 FEKFAGDIEAALG
+297 FEQFADKITEALL
-310 IKEKLVRLDTLA
+310 IKEKLVRLETLA
-322 EIHVAAKAMIPELFP
+322 NIHGEAKALIPELFP
-337 DTTVATSTL
+337 ETTYAQSTL
-346 ESFADEI
+346 ESWADEI

-404 TQALVTLTLGGGKDA
+404 TQALVSLTLGGGKDA

-424 LDGAEEKDFFLNY
+424 LDGDEERDFILNY

-445 ECKGLKSP
+445 EAKGLKSP
-453 SRRELGHGNL
+453 GRRELGHGNL
-463 AWRALHPMVPNRAE
+463 AWRALHPMVPSRDE

-483 VVSDILE
+483 VCSDILE

-521 AMGLIKEGDDYAV
+521 AMGLIKEGDDYAI

-554 TDQGITALQ
+554 TKDGITALQ

-572 FEIMEKAL
+572 FEIMKHAL
-580 AQARDGRMHILG
+580 AQAKDGRMHILG
-592 KIEKAIKA
+592 KIEKAIKS
-600 PREKVSEYAP
+600 PRKSVSEFAP
-610 QMYTMKINPDK
+610 QTYTMKINPDK

-626 GKGGVVIQALTRETN
+626 GKGGVVIQALTRETD
-641 TNIDLEDDGTIK
+641 TQIELEDDGTVK
-653 IMAVSK
+653 ILATTK
-659 EDADEAIRR
+659 ESADEAIAR
-668 IKDIVAEP
+668 INDIVAEP
-676 EVGMI
+676 EVGVI
-681 YAGTV
+681 YRGTI
-686 SGVKDFGL
+686 SGIKDFGL
-694 FVKVLNGFESMVH
+694 FVKILNGFESMVH
-707 ISEITGK
+707 ISEITGE
-714 RIDKIADAGYKEGD
+714 RIAKIEDTKYKEGD
-728 AVYVKYLGAD
+728 TVYVKYMGTD
-738 KRGKTRMTMV
+738 KRGKTRLSMV
-748 GIDQKSG
+748 GIDQKTG
-755 KEVEKA
+755 EEKAK

>member
-1 MCGDENCS
+1 MFFGKSKKETEN
-9 FVHFAMNAETN
+9 AATRLNN
-20 DFSPHVVNTNKLW
+20 P
-33 RKNMVFGLFKKDK
+33 VF
-46 DDAHPL
+46 
-52 NHPVYVEIPYGDET
+52 VEIPYGDET

-72 RMAKQANGA
+72 RLAKQANGS

-206 YADGQY
+206 YADGAY
-212 VLNPSRKATDDMEM
+212 VLNPSRKFTEDSEM

-239 VESEIGELDEKTVLG
+239 VESEIGELDEATTLG

-262 QQPVINAINELAEK
+262 QQAVIAAINELAEK

-286 KSPEYVAMEKA
+286 KSAEYIEMESA
-297 FEKFAGDIEAALG
+297 FEKFAGDIEAALA
-310 IKEKLVRLDTLA
+310 IKEKLVRLDTLS
-322 EIHVAAKAMIPELFP
+322 EIHTTAKAMIPELFP
-337 DTTVATSTL
+337 DTTTASSTL
-346 ESFADEI
+346 ESWADEI

-404 TQALVTLTLGGGKDA
+404 TQALVSLTLGGGKDA
-419 LPIES
+419 LPIET

-463 AWRALHPMVPNRAE
+463 AWRALHPMVPTRAQ

-512 PLKRPVAGI
+512 PLTRPVAGI

-554 TDQGITALQ
+554 TDRGITALQ

-580 AQARDGRMHILG
+580 AQAKDGRMHILG
-592 KIEKAIKA
+592 KINAAISA
-600 PREKVSEYAP
+600 PRDKVSEYAP
-610 QMYTMKINPDK
+610 QMYVMKINPDK

-626 GKGGVVIQALTRETN
+626 GKGGSVIQALTRETN
-641 TNIDLEDDGTIK
+641 TNIDLEDDGTVK

-668 IKDIVAEP
+668 IKDITAEP
-676 EVGMI
+676 EVGQI

-694 FVKVLNGFESMVH
+694 FVKIMNGFESMVH
-707 ISEITGK
+707 ISEITGE
-714 RIDKIADAGYKEGD
+714 RIAKIEDTKIKEGD
-728 AVYVKYLGAD
+728 KVFVKYLGAD
-738 KRGKTRMTMV
+738 KRGKTRMSMV
-748 GIDQKSG
+748 GIDQKTG
-755 KEVEKA
+755 AEIAK

>member
-1 MCGDENCS
+1 M
-9 FVHFAMNAETN
+9 
-20 DFSPHVVNTNKLW
+20 L
-33 RKNMVFGLFKKDK
+33 FGLFNK
-46 DDAHPL
+46 DDKTHL
-52 NHPVYVEIPYGDET
+52 NNPVAVEIPYGDTT

-72 RMAKQANGA
+72 RMAKQANGS

-106 FFPLTVDYQEKYAS
+106 FFPLTVDYQEKFAS

-206 YADGQY
+206 YENGKY
-212 VLNPSRKATDDMEM
+212 ILNPSRKMVEDSEM

-239 VESEIGELDEKTVLG
+239 VESEIGELDEATTLG

-262 QQPVINAINELAEK
+262 QQAVIAAINELTEK
-276 AGKERWATPE
+276 CGKERWATPE
-286 KSPEYVAMEKA
+286 KSPEYVKMEED
-297 FEKFAGDIEAALG
+297 FESFAGQIEDALG
-310 IKEKLVRLDTLA
+310 IKEKLVRLETLA
-322 EIHVAAKAMIPELFP
+322 SIHTAAKERIPELFT
-337 DTTVATSTL
+337 DATVAESTL
-346 ESFADEI
+346 NSWADEVI
-353 VENITARIM
+353 ENLTARIM
-362 RGNILAGKPRID
+362 RGNILAGKARID

-404 TQALVTLTLGGGKDA
+404 TQALVSLTLGGGKDA

-424 LDGAEEKDFFLNY
+424 LDGAEEKDFILNY

-445 ECKGLKSP
+445 ECKGLKAP
-453 SRRELGHGNL
+453 GRREIGHGNL
-463 AWRALHPMVPNRAE
+463 AWRALHPMVPTRE
-477 FDYVIR
+477 KFDYVIR

-512 PLKRPVAGI
+512 PLTRPVAGI
-521 AMGLIKEGDDYAV
+521 AMGLIKEGDDYAI

-572 FEIMEKAL
+572 FEIMERAL
-580 AQARDGRMHILG
+580 AQAKDGRMHILG
-592 KIEKAIKA
+592 KINKAISA
-600 PREKVSEYAP
+600 PRKNVSEFAP
-610 QMYTMKINPDK
+610 QMYQIKINPDK

-626 GKGGVVIQALTRETN
+626 GKGGSVIQALTRETN
-641 TNIDLEDDGTIK
+641 TNIDLEDDGTVK
-653 IMAVSK
+653 IMATTR
-659 EDADEAIRR
+659 EDADAAIAR

-676 EVGMI
+676 EVGKI

-686 SGVKDFGL
+686 SGIKDFGL
-694 FVKVLNGFESMVH
+694 FVKIMNGFEALVH
-707 ISEITGK
+707 ISEITGE
-714 RIDKIADAGYKEGD
+714 RIAKIEDAGFKEGD
-728 AVYVKYLGAD
+728 KVFVRYMGAD
-738 KRGKTRMTMV
+738 KRGKTRMSMV
-748 GIDQKSG
+748 GIDQKTG
-755 KEVEKA
+755 EEVKK

>member
-1 MCGDENCS
+1 MLFGLINKKGDENAQ
-9 FVHFAMNAETN
+9 H
-20 DFSPHVVNTNKLW
+20 
-33 RKNMVFGLFKKDK
+33 
-46 DDAHPL
+46 L
-52 NHPVYVEIPYGDET
+52 NNPVAVEIKYGDET

-72 RMAKQANGA
+72 RFAKQANGS
-81 VLATMGGTMVLA
+81 VMATMGGTMVLA
-93 TVCAEKSAVEGQD
+93 TVCAEKTAVEGQD
-106 FFPLTVDYQEKYAS
+106 FFPLTVDYQEKFAS
-120 AGRIP
+120 SGRIP

-130 REGKASTA
+130 REGKASMG
-138 ETLTARL
+138 ETLIARL

-160 KVQIIAQ
+160 KVQVIAQ
-167 VFSYDK
+167 VFSYDR

-206 YADGQY
+206 YMDGKY
-212 VLNPSRKATDDMEM
+212 ILNPSKKDVENSEM

-239 VESEIGELDEKTVLG
+239 VESEIGELDEKTTLG

-262 QQPVINAINELAEK
+262 QQAVIGAINELTKA

-286 KSPEYVAMEKA
+286 KTAEYIAMEKR
-297 FEKFAGDIEAALG
+297 FEEFAGDIESALG
-310 IKEKLVRLDTLA
+310 IKEKLHRLETLA
-322 EIHVAAKAMIPELFP
+322 NIHAAAKALIPEMFP

-362 RGNILAGKPRID
+362 RSNILAGKPRID
-374 GRDTKTV
+374 GRDTQTV

-404 TQALVTLTLGGGKDA
+404 TQALVSLTLGGGKDA
-419 LPIES
+419 LPMET
-424 LDGAEEKDFFLNY
+424 LDGGEERDFMLNY
-437 NFPGYSVG
+437 NFPGFSVG
-445 ECKGLKSP
+445 EAKGLKAP
-453 SRRELGHGNL
+453 GRREIGHGNL
-463 AWRALHPMVPNRAE
+463 AWRAVHPMVPSRSE

-483 VVSDILE
+483 LCSDILE

-512 PLKRPVAGI
+512 PMKRPVAGI
-521 AMGLIKEGDDYAV
+521 AMGLIKEGDDYAI

-580 AQARDGRMHILG
+580 AQAKDGRMHILG
-592 KIEKAIKA
+592 KIKAAIDK
-600 PREKVSEYAP
+600 PRDHVSQYAP
-610 QMYTMKINPDK
+610 QMYTMQINPDK

-626 GKGGVVIQALTRETN
+626 GKGGVVIQALTRDTN
-641 TNIDLEDDGTIK
+641 TTIDLEDDGTVK
-653 IMAVSK
+653 ILAVTR
-659 EDADEAIRR
+659 EDADAAIAR
-668 IKDIVAEP
+668 IKEIVAEP
-676 EVGMI
+676 EVGQI
-681 YAGTV
+681 YPGVV
-686 SGVKDFGL
+686 SGIKDFGI
-694 FVKVLNGFESMVH
+694 FVKIMNGFESMVH

-714 RIDKIADAGYKEGD
+714 RLAKIEDAKLKEGD
-728 AVYVKYLGAD
+728 AVFVKYLGID
-738 KRGKTRMTMV
+738 KRGKTRMSMV
-748 GIDQKSG
+748 GIDQKTG
-755 KEVEKA
+755 EEKEDK

>member
-1 MCGDENCS
+1 M
-9 FVHFAMNAETN
+9 
-20 DFSPHVVNTNKLW
+20 L
-33 RKNMVFGLFKKDK
+33 FGLFNKDEK
-46 DDAHPL
+46 TQL
-52 NHPVYVEIPYGDET
+52 NNPIAVEIPYGDET

-72 RMAKQANGA
+72 RMAKQANGS

-106 FFPLTVDYQEKYAS
+106 FFPLTVDYQEKFAS

-160 KVQIIAQ
+160 KVQVIAQ

-173 KNQPDILAMIASS
+173 KNQPDVLAMIASS

-206 YADGQY
+206 YADGKY
-212 VLNPSRKATDDMEM
+212 ILNPSKKVCEKSEM

-239 VESEIGELDEKTVLG
+239 VESEIGELDEATVLG

-262 QQPVINAINELAEK
+262 QQDVIRAINELAGA
-276 AGKERWATPE
+276 AGKERWAVPE
-286 KSPEYVAMEKA
+286 KTQEQLTMESEFEA
-297 FEKFAGDIEAALG
+297 FVPAIEEALQ
-310 IKEKLVRLDTLA
+310 IKEKLVRLETLS
-322 EIHVAAKAMIPELFP
+322 EIHAMAKARIPELFP
-337 DTTVATSTL
+337 ESERAVSTL
-346 ESFADEI
+346 ESWADEVI
-353 VENITARIM
+353 ENLTARIM

-374 GRDTKTV
+374 GRDNKTV
-381 RPIEIELGVLPRAH
+381 RPIEIELGVMPRAH

-404 TQALVTLTLGGGKDA
+404 TQALVSLTLGGGKDA

-424 LDGAEEKDFFLNY
+424 LDGSEERDFILNY

-453 SRRELGHGNL
+453 GRREIGHGNL
-463 AWRALHPMVPNRAE
+463 AWRAVHPMVPSRSE

-483 VVSDILE
+483 IVSDILE

-512 PLKRPVAGI
+512 PMKRPVAGI
-521 AMGLIKEGDDYAV
+521 AMGLIKEGDDYAI

-554 TDQGITALQ
+554 TDQGVTALQ

-572 FEIMEKAL
+572 FEIMERAL
-580 AQARDGRMHILG
+580 AQAKDGRMHILG
-592 KIEKAIKA
+592 KIEKAIKK
-600 PREKVSEYAP
+600 PRDHVSEYAP
-610 QMYTMKINPDK
+610 QLYTMKINPDK

-626 GKGGVVIQALTRETN
+626 GKGGSVIQALVRETN
-641 TNIDLEDDGTIK
+641 TIIDLEDDGTVK
-653 IMAVSK
+653 IMAVDK
-659 EDADEAIRR
+659 DDADEAIAR

-676 EVGMI
+676 EVGQI
-681 YAGTV
+681 YKGVV
-686 SGVKDFGL
+686 SGIKDFGL
-694 FVKVLNGFESMVH
+694 FVKVMNGFESMVH
-707 ISEITGK
+707 ISEITGE
-714 RIDKIADAGYKEGD
+714 RIAKIEDTNIKEGD
-728 AVYVKYLGAD
+728 TVYVRYMGAD
-738 KRGKTRMTMV
+738 KRGKTRLSMI
-748 GIDQKSG
+748 GIDQKTG
-755 KEVEKA
+755 EEIVKE